1 MRSSLFR
8 EVIKQHNLSAKLS
21 PVFTLSPDLD
31 EICARLVDYI
41 GTNYRVREEP
51 LIKEMLTDGIA
62 AWRAARK
69 HGNPS
74 VAFMKGL
81 FSRAHDLYNK
91 RYAAFKGEKYN
102 VWYPFHES
110 IPAFEQRQS
119 AGYVCQ
125 VVDEPVPGEISQR
138 CAAFQ
143 LAARVLTGYA
153 FSRYFESYDVAGNF
167 AH

>member
-1 MRSSLFR
+1 MRSSLFS
-8 EVIKQHNLSAKLS
+8 EVIKQHNLSTKLS
-21 PVFTLSPDLD
+21 PVFNLSPDLSD
-31 EICARLVDYI
+31 ICARVVDYV
-41 GTNYRVREEP
+41 GKNFQVREDP
-51 LIKEMLTDGIA
+51 LVKEMLMDGIA
-62 AWRAARK
+62 AWRLARK
-69 HGNPS
+69 SGDPS

-81 FSRAHDLYNK
+81 FSRSHDLYTK

-110 IPAFEQRQS
+110 IPSFEQRQP

-125 VVDEPVPGEISQR
+125 VVDEPVPGDISQR

-153 FSRYFESYDVAGNF
+153 FSRYFENYDVAGNF
-167 AH
+167 SH